1 MKSIIWGIVL
11 VTLGVLLGG
20 RAAGLF
26 DFDIF
31 FDGWWTLFIII
42 PCFVGLLTEKG
53 ARVGNMIG
61 LGVGVLLLL
70 ACQDVIAFDM
80 FWKLLVPGI
89 IIIIGLALIFK
100 NLFAKQFNDKV
111 KEIKKDLKD
120 GAEGEEIAAFS
131 GQNVNMDGEEF
142 KGKKISAVFGGFKLD
157 LRGAKIDKEAV
168 VEASAVFGGIEIFV
182 PEKSVVK
189 IKSNSA
195 FGGIKKT
202 HKDSDDKDAP
212 VIYINGSAVFGG
224 IEVK

>member
-70 ACQDVIAFDM
+70 ACQDVSAFDM

-100 NLFAKQFNDKV
+100 NLFAKQFNDKI
-111 KEIKKDLKD
+111 KEIKSGAKD
-120 GAEGEEIAAFS
+120 EEESIAAFS
-131 GQNVNMDGEEF
+131 GQNVDMKGEDF
-142 KGKKISAVFGGFKLD
+142 KNKKITAVFGGYKLD
-157 LRGAKIDKEAV
+157 LREAKIDKEAY
-168 VEASAVFGGIEIFV
+168 VEATAVFGGVEILV
-182 PEKSVVK
+182 PKNSIVK
-189 IKSNSA
+189 VKSNSA
-195 FGGIKKT
+195 FGGVKKT
-202 HKDSDDKDAP
+202 HKDSDEKNAP
-212 VIYINGSAVFGG
+212 TIYVSASGVFGG
-224 IEVK
+224 VEIK

>member
-42 PCFVGLLTEKG
+42 PCFIGLLTEKG
-53 ARVGNMIG
+53 ARVSNMIG

-120 GAEGEEIAAFS
+120 GANGEEIAAFS

-202 HKDSDDKDAP
+202 HKDSDDKGAP

>member
-11 VTLGVLLGG
+11 VALGVLLGG

-26 DFDIF
+26 DFDVF
-31 FDGWWTLFIII
+31 FDGWWTLFIIV
-42 PCFVGLLTEKG
+42 PCFIGLLTEKG

-111 KEIKKDLKD
+111 KDLKKDLKD
-120 GAEGEEIAAFS
+120 AEANESVAAFS
-131 GQNVNMDGEEF
+131 GQNINMDGEEL
-142 KGKKISAVFGGFKLD
+142 KAKKITAVFGGYKLD
-157 LRGAKIDKEAV
+157 LRGAKINKEAII
-168 VEASAVFGGIEIFV
+168 EATAVFGGIEIMV
-182 PEKSVVK
+182 PEKCIVK

-195 FGGIKKT
+195 FGGFKNN
-202 HKDSDDKDAP
+202 HKDSGDDDAP
-212 VIYINGSAVFGG
+212 IIYINGSAVFGG

>member
-20 RAAGLF
+20 NAAGLF
-26 DFDIF
+26 NFDLF

-42 PCFVGLLTEKG
+42 PCFIGLLTEKG

-61 LGVGVLLLL
+61 LGIGVLLLL
-70 ACQDVIAFDM
+70 SQQKVIPPEK
-80 FWKLLVPGI
+80 FWDFIVPGI
-89 IIIIGLALIFK
+89 IIIIGLSLIFK
-100 NLFAKQFNDKV
+100 NLLTKQFNDKV
-111 KEIKKDLKD
+111 KEIKKGSKED
-120 GAEGEEIAAFS
+120 ANGEEIAAFS
-131 GQNVNMDGEEF
+131 GQNIDMDGEEF
-142 KGKKISAVFGGFKLD
+142 KNKKITAVFGGFKLD
-157 LRGAKIDKEAV
+157 LRGAKIEKEAV

-195 FGGIKKT
+195 FGGIKKS

>member
-20 RAAGLF
+20 KAAGLF

-31 FDGWWTLFIII
+31 FNGWWTLFIIV
-42 PCFVGLLTEKG
+42 PCFIGLLTEKG

-89 IIIIGLALIFK
+89 IIIVGLALIFK
-100 NLFAKQFNDKV
+100 NLFAKQFNDKI
-111 KEIKKDLKD
+111 KEIKKDIKGDSKD
-120 GAEGEEIAAFS
+120 EEIAAFS
-131 GQNVNMDGEEF
+131 GQNINMNGEEF
-142 KGKKISAVFGGFKLD
+142 KSKKISAAFGGFKLD
-157 LRGAKIDKEAV
+157 LRGAKINKEAV
-168 VEASAVFGGIEIFV
+168 VEASAVFGGIEILV

-189 IKSNSA
+189 IKSNSV

-202 HKDSDDKDAP
+202 HVDSDAKDAP
-212 VIYINGSAVFGG
+212 VIYVNGSAVFGG
-224 IEVK
+224 IEIK